1 MENVNTKK
9 DVGNTR
15 EIQWVPVSEG
25 YPDDAR
31 LVLVTLQYENGE
43 YEIDLA
49 EYWELNDYGMEKYPE
64 EWFWKTTQ
72 KCGCMGGFALLH
84 ILKLAMINNM
94 AANRIY
100 FFGSLLSWV
109 RTPPGL
115 EKFRSSVG
123 RAQI

>member
-1 MENVNTKK
+1 MKCGKCKYKK

-49 EYWELNDYGMEKYPE
+49 
-64 EWFWKTTQ
+64 
-72 KCGCMGGFALLH
+72 
-84 ILKLAMINNM
+84 
-94 AANRIY
+94 ANRIY

>member
-1 MENVNTKK
+1 MKCGKCKYKK

-64 EWFWKTTQ
+64 EY
-72 KCGCMGGFALLH
+72 GF
-84 ILKLAMINNM
+84 
-94 AANRIY
+94 
-100 FFGSLLSWV
+100 
-109 RTPPGL
+109 
-115 EKFRSSVG
+115 G
-123 RAQI
+123 RRHKNVVAWADLPSPYIKISND

>member
-1 MENVNTKK
+1 MTRETKNRMKCGKCKYKK

-64 EWFWKTTQ
+64 E
-72 KCGCMGGFALLH
+72 
-84 ILKLAMINNM
+84 
-94 AANRIY
+94 Y
-100 FFGSLLSWV
+100 VFGRRHKNVVAWADLPSPYIKISND
-109 RTPPGL
+109 
-115 EKFRSSVG
+115 
-123 RAQI
+123 

>member
-1 MENVNTKK
+1 MIMEWKNIRKNMVLEDDTKMWLH
-9 DVGNTR
+9 GR
-15 EIQWVPVSEG
+15 I
-25 YPDDAR
+25 
-31 LVLVTLQYENGE
+31 
-43 YEIDLA
+43 
-49 EYWELNDYGMEKYPE
+49 
-64 EWFWKTTQ
+64 
-72 KCGCMGGFALLH
+72 CLLH